1 VSVIAFH
8 SSPSSGGIADVRLL
22 PWQESRLA
30 RAAAVE
36 SAQAGIDVDVVH
48 DLGVGWS
55 ADVLQPQMGCRLANY
70 RHELRSLG
78 MFPRLVRK
86 VRPGGKRWLKQ
97 IQHLEER
104 QYRSLSNLIVA
115 VSRMVA
121 DDLKRFHSV
130 QPERVQIIPNGVD
143 TVRFAPAATEMR
155 ERARRQLN
163 LTGTVYLFAAR
174 NPGLKGLD
182 PLLKAFAAA
191 SARQAGL
198 RLVVAGKNP
207 GDESLRFVRRERL
220 EEAVLFAGSVED
232 IGLWYSA
239 ADAFVLPTWYDACS
253 LGVLEACACGLP
265 VITTCHNGAAE
276 LLTDGREG
284 RVIRDAGDV
293 GALRDALIELAEPS
307 VRKHMGNGARALAAS
322 HTFEHNVD
330 ELERVYGEILER
342 RVRRL
347 KTA

>member
-86 VRPGGKRWLKQ
+86 LRPGRKRWLKQ

-104 QYRSLSNLIVA
+104 QYRSRSSLIVA

-121 DDLKRFHSV
+121 DDLNRFHSV
-130 QPERVQIIPNGVD
+130 QPERVRIVPNGVD
-143 TVRFAPAATEMR
+143 TIRFAPAATEMR

-191 SARQAGL
+191 SARKAGL
-198 RLVVAGKNP
+198 RLAVAGKNP
-207 GDESLRFVRRERL
+207 GDEALRFVRRERL
-220 EEAVLFAGSVED
+220 EETVLFPGSVED
-232 IGLWYSA
+232 IGPWYSA

-276 LLTDGREG
+276 LLSDGREG
-284 RVIRDAGDV
+284 RVIRDAADV

-307 VRKHMGNGARALAAS
+307 VRKHMGHGARTLAAS

-342 RVRRL
+342 RVRKL